1 MIRETIDLNIF
12 DGLDSINSVGKDD
25 DFSDEDEPKKESNI
39 NSNINSNIDTNIN
52 IDDNI
57 NTNTDTN
64 SNINANTNSSINSN
78 IDANINKNININN
91 DNQSQQKEIINNEKL
106 NENRKIEDEKKDFE
120 KPKEIIKKKEEKKI
134 NNKNQN
140 LMINNN
146 YDDENDDDDEDE
158 DEKVVVKE
166 YRKMKKKIIY
176 SLKDDTKFM
185 LIPKERMP
193 SNKYFYLILFAVLGS
208 ISIIS
213 DIFSMII
220 SNYRTQ
226 ISFSIIAIFFRLIF
240 ISSNIITIKFEF
252 EAVIIA
258 QLVINNCL
266 FFYSVLYIMFLYLNH
281 DNHFSN
287 GFLWFCYIIY
297 FISIGCNFVTIIYL
311 YIKFY
316 NVYASMTEDDIR
328 YLKIFN
334 KRTDSREIQLV
345 EKND

>member
-25 DFSDEDEPKKESNI
+25 DFSDEDEPQKESKISSNI
-39 NSNINSNIDTNIN
+39 NSNINPNIDSNIN
-52 IDDNI
+52 IDS
-57 NTNTDTN
+57 NTNSN
-64 SNINANTNSSINSN
+64 SNINANTKINSN
-78 IDANINKNININN
+78 IDANINKNI
-91 DNQSQQKEIINNEKL
+91 DNQSQQKEIISNEKL

-120 KPKEIIKKKEEKKI
+120 KPKEITKKKEEKKI

-146 YDDENDDDDEDE
+146 YDDEDDDEDE

-220 SNYRTQ
+220 SNYKTQ
-226 ISFSIIAIFFRLIF
+226 ISFSILAIFFRLIF

-316 NVYASMTEDDIR
+316 NVYASMTEDDIK

>member
-12 DGLDSINSVGKDD
+12 EGLDSINSVGKDD
-25 DFSDEDEPKKESNI
+25 DFSDEDEPQKESKISSNI
-39 NSNINSNIDTNIN
+39 NSNINPNIDSNIN
-52 IDDNI
+52 IDS
-57 NTNTDTN
+57 NTNSN
-64 SNINANTNSSINSN
+64 SNINANTKINSN
-78 IDANINKNININN
+78 IDANINKNI
-91 DNQSQQKEIINNEKL
+91 DNQSQQKEIISNEKL

-120 KPKEIIKKKEEKKI
+120 KPIEIIKKKEEKKI

-220 SNYRTQ
+220 SNYKTQ
-226 ISFSIIAIFFRLIF
+226 ISFSILAIFFRLIF

-316 NVYASMTEDDIR
+316 NVYASMTEDDIK